1 MMRIIARRT
10 SLAAKVGRTIFAFV
24 FFVPFAVPVF
34 AHHSFAMFDYNK
46 DVTIT
51 GAVKELQWTNPHIH
65 IIVSVPDGKGGAAEW
80 DVEGGTPNNL
90 RRNGWSRDVIKP
102 GDKVSVVIHPMK
114 NGTNGG
120 QLVRATKGDGS
131 PIGTN
136 AGG

>member
-1 MMRIIARRT
+1 MRIVAMDNSVT
-10 SLAAKVGRTIFAFV
+10 KVAKHVVFAFV
-24 FFVPFAVPVF
+24 FSVPFVVPVF

-51 GAVKELQWTNPHIH
+51 GSVKELQWTNPHIH
-65 IIVSVPDGKGGAAEW
+65 LIISVPDGKGGAADW

-90 RRNGWSRDVIKP
+90 RRNGWSRDVVKP
-102 GDKVSVVIHPMK
+102 GDKVSIVVHPMK

-120 QLVRATKGDGS
+120 QLVKAAKGDGT